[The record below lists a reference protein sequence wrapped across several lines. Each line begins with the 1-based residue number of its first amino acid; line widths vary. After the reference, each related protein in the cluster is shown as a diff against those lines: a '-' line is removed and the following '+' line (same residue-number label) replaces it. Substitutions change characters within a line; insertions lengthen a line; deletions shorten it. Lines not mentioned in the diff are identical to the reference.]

1 MSTISSLEVRL
12 NDLLVGY
19 LTHYPD
25 EKAVFVVDEG
35 YIEYGEQ
42 RPILS
47 LSLARPNDEEITRA
61 LLADDRHKSASVKAP
76 PFFSN
81 LGKCPIPVVILARLA
96 LSFSSSATR
105 CCPMFCPSLSHQG
118 GVPKPLVRCAS
129 R

>member
-12 NDLLVGY
+12 NDFLVGY

-25 EKAVFVVDEG
+25 GKMVFVVDEA
-35 YIEYGEQ
+35 YIDYGKQ

-76 PFFSN
+76 PFSR
-81 LGKCPIPVVILARLA
+81 I
-96 LSFSSSATR
+96 
-105 CCPMFCPSLSHQG
+105 CCRKGDCEKASLSGSRFTRIVSSCCSRHS
-118 GVPKPLVRCAS
+118 VRICPGPS
-129 R
+129 S